1 MRIHDIDFDKS
12 IDEVGIFLTLDEA
25 KELRD
30 SLEILI
36 NNPAEHHGHIYDIP
50 AECKKQIIVAVYTK
64 DNINMFDE
72 RSRKL
77 IEEDK

>member
-1 MRIHDIDFDKS
+1 MRIYDVSSDKS
-12 IDEVGIFLTLDEA
+12 IGTVGIFLTLDEA

-30 SLEILI
+30 ILESLIG
-36 NNPAEHHGHIYDIP
+36 NPAEHHGHIYG
-50 AECKKQIIVAVYTK
+50 AEDYRELIVSVYT
-64 DNINMFDE
+64 DSNIDMFDA